1 MVGQPRATVAAMAS
15 YRPGRSA
22 AQAADEHGL
31 DETVKLASNENPSL
45 PVTSIVE
52 AVAAAAGSVSTDSF
66 RGGQQA
72 AKHETTSKPN
82 SVRWA

>member
-1 MVGQPRATVAAMAS
+1 M
-15 YRPGRSA
+15 
-22 AQAADEHGL
+22 
-31 DETVKLASNENPSL
+31 KLASNENPYP
-45 PVTSIVE
+45 PVPSIVK

-72 AKHETTSKPN
+72 AKHETTSKLN